1 MLPAQ
6 FHALA
11 RRKCEP
17 SIAMR
22 PARSVSNID
31 AVSEMAASM
40 AQQKSILSKVIAL
53 RSHQCFGFCVC
64 TYKLS
69 IIAAVVPLDAV

>member
-40 AQQKSILSKVIAL
+40 AQQKSILSKEI